1 MTLLRIFL
9 KQRLELRIVHGIGGF
24 FEAFLAVLECLD
36 QTIDRRNHFFL
47 LCHSNIYFASCAI
60 FASLKNFSRVAMTF
74 IGASVKYEYEGD
86 RERSDKGS
94 TAQSADSHWRL
105 RNPRAHDR
113 QVPCARR
120 REHWRVPFRLSA
132 RQHAFRLQRGE
143 GRRFQSTNRKRRER
157 SGDGRVAQSQRR
169 KENPR

>member
-1 MTLLRIFL
+1 SVPQSRDYGAAGSAAPSS
-9 KQRLELRIVHGIGGF
+9 IVG
-24 FEAFLAVLECLD
+24 LALAQL
-36 QTIDRRNHFFL
+36 
-47 LCHSNIYFASCAI
+47 SFAASRKCFTRSCALI
-60 FASLKNFSRVAMTF
+60 APLKNFSRVAMTF

-113 QVPCARR
+113 QVPCARC